1 MAKQYDDLEQRRD
14 FTSVELGFE
23 ALRHVGHTVLRRS
36 RPGLGPHVH
45 PKCFEICYLRD
56 GQMHWWNAH
65 REQDAILNP
74 GEMYISYP
82 DEVHGGVDDIHEAGD
97 LYWMSVEITNKTL
110 QFTAEQQRYLDT
122 TLRSIPR
129 HFSAPKVMPMYF
141 EHILETISNPGPLAA
156 QRLRTAVTQILLTC
170 VDAGLSHCAEPQREA
185 AFERVI
191 DAVKREPAL
200 YKQVDDLAAIA
211 GLSSNRFINRFR
223 AYTGYSPMDYVN
235 REKIH
240 VAKRLL
246 SDPNVSVTDIAMQL
260 DYSSTQ
266 YFATTFKKYTGMTP
280 SQFRSESF
288 R

>member
-1 MAKQYDDLEQRRD
+1 
-14 FTSVELGFE
+14 
-23 ALRHVGHTVLRRS
+23 
-36 RPGLGPHVH
+36 
-45 PKCFEICYLRD
+45 
-56 GQMHWWNAH
+56 MHWWNAH
-65 REQDAILNP
+65 PDQDYILNP

-82 DEVHGGVDDIHEAGD
+82 DEVHGGVDNIHEAGD

-110 QFTAEQQRYLDT
+110 QFTAEQQHYLDV

-129 HFSAPKVMPMYF
+129 HFSAPKEVPVYY
-141 EHILETISNPGPLAA
+141 EQILEAISNPGPLAT
-156 QRLRTAVTQILLTC
+156 QRLRTAVTNILLTC
-170 VDAGLSHCAEPQREA
+170 VDAGLRQGAGRQPEA

-191 DAVKREPAL
+191 EAVKREPAL
-200 YKQVDDLAAIA
+200 YKQVDDLAQIA
-211 GLSSNRFINRFR
+211 GLSTNRFINRFR

-246 SDPNVSVTDIAMQL
+246 SDPSVSVTDIALSL